1 MKKLILSTI
10 VMAGLLFSLTTSNL
24 IFAQPYPRTER
35 PGDYSFGAIASVQDD
50 ESGNPEWIVSGDWK
64 GNILTNETTANAS
77 DISFSANVRMI
88 MVNGSAPH
96 SHSLANFNVTDISEE
111 NGIKTFNGTSAI
123 NLPDRIVEDVP
134 TSVRV
139 LGEGVISVWI
149 DPTRVE
155 EHYGNTPIY
164 GVLADERGFGPGR
177 PGGPGPRGG

>member
-1 MKKLILSTI
+1 MKKLILSAI
-10 VMAGLLFSLTTSNL
+10 IMAGLLFTLTTSNL
-24 IFAQPYPRTER
+24 TFAQPYPSTER
-35 PGDYSFGAIASVQDD
+35 QGDYSFGTIASVQDD
-50 ESGNPEWIVSGDWK
+50 ESGNPQWIVSGNWK
-64 GNILTNETTANAS
+64 GNILSNETTANAS

-111 NGIKTFNGTSAI
+111 NGIKTLNGTSAI

-139 LGEGVISVWI
+139 LGEGVISIWI

-155 EHYGNTPIY
+155 EHYGNTPIF
-164 GVLADERGFGPGR
+164 GVVADERGFDRGG

>member
-1 MKKLILSTI
+1 MKKLILCTI
-10 VMAGLLFSLTTSNL
+10 VMAGLLISLTTSNL
-24 IFAQPYPRTER
+24 TFAQPYPRTER
-35 PGDYSFGAIASVQDD
+35 PGDYSFGTIASVQDD

-96 SHSLANFNVTDISEE
+96 SHSIANFNATDISEE

-123 NLPDRIVEDVP
+123 NLPDGIVEDVP

-139 LGEGVISVWI
+139 LGEGVISIWI
-149 DPTRVE
+149 DPKRVE
-155 EHYGNTPIY
+155 QHYGNTPIY
-164 GVLADERGFGPGR
+164 GVVADERGFGPG
-177 PGGPGPRGG
+177 GPGPNRR